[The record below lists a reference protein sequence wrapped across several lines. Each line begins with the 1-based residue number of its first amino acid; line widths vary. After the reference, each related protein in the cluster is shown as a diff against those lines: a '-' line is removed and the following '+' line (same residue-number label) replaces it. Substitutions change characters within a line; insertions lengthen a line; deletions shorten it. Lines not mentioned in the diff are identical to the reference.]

1 MLAWIAANLSS
12 LLIGLAL
19 LLLAAAIVVYLV
31 RSKKKGESCCS
42 GGCQGCSMNGCC
54 HTKK

>member
-31 RSKKKGESCCS
+31 RSKKKGKSCCS